1 MGSHHKRRR
10 TGRPNGTDGRDRTH
24 QPAGVDLSDGDVT
37 GRSVRGGAVVA
48 VGQSDDDAVGQP
60 RTPGRLGIPGQP
72 GIPSRP
78 GATSRPAVPNRD
90 GVGVA
95 GRRHVPG
102 ARRVSDA
109 LGVPVD
115 IALNM
120 PRMSFE
126 GNARLV
132 LDNHRGLVEYTPS
145 HLQINTPAGQI
156 DITGRRLRIRGISR
170 EQIVADGWFD
180 RVEFS
185 GWVGSATPGSANQ
198 EAP

>member
-1 MGSHHKRRR
+1 VRSHHKGRRAV
-10 TGRPNGTDGRDRTH
+10 RPDGAGLSVRDR
-24 QPAGVDLSDGDVT
+24 SI
-37 GRSVRGGAVVA
+37 GAV
-48 VGQSDDDAVGQP
+48 GRSDDDAASGSATPDRP
-60 RTPGRLGIPGQP
+60 RTSGGPGIPGPP
-72 GIPSRP
+72 GIPSLPGTPSRP
-78 GATSRPAVPNRD
+78 GVDTV
-90 GVGVA
+90 
-95 GRRHVPG
+95 GRRGIPG
-102 ARRVSDA
+102 ARRISDA

-145 HLQINTPAGQI
+145 HLQIDTPAGQI

-185 GWVGSATPGSANQ
+185 GWVGNATAGSAGQ

>member
-1 MGSHHKRRR
+1 MRSHHK
-10 TGRPNGTDGRDRTH
+10 GRPVGRPDGES
-24 QPAGVDLSDGDVT
+24 LSDGSAT
-37 GRSVRGGAVVA
+37 GPSGRSGAVGA
-48 VGQSDDDAVGQP
+48 RGRSDDDA
-60 RTPGRLGIPGQP
+60 LGQP
-72 GIPSRP
+72 GTAGWPGAPSRP
-78 GATSRPAVPNRD
+78 GASGRHGVDVP
-90 GVGVA
+90 
-95 GRRHVPG
+95 GRRRVPG

-109 LGVPVD
+109 LGVPMD

-132 LDNHRGLVEYTPS
+132 LDNHRGLVEYTPN
-145 HLQINTPAGQI
+145 HLQIDTPAGQI

-170 EQIVADGWFD
+170 DQIVADGWFD

-185 GWVGSATPGSANQ
+185 GWVGGATSGSADQ

>member
-1 MGSHHKRRR
+1 MRNHHK
-10 TGRPNGTDGRDRTH
+10 GRPVGRPDGES
-24 QPAGVDLSDGDVT
+24 LSDGSAT
-37 GRSVRGGAVVA
+37 GRSSRSGAVGA
-48 VGQSDDDAVGQP
+48 RGRSDDDALGRPGTAGRQGIASRQGTAGRHGVDV
-60 RTPGRLGIPGQP
+60 PGR
-72 GIPSRP
+72 
-78 GATSRPAVPNRD
+78 
-90 GVGVA
+90 
-95 GRRHVPG
+95 RRVPG

-109 LGVPVD
+109 LGVPMD

-132 LDNHRGLVEYTPS
+132 LDNHRGLVEYTPN
-145 HLQINTPAGQI
+145 HLQIDTPAGQI

-170 EQIVADGWFD
+170 DQIVADGWFD

-185 GWVGSATPGSANQ
+185 GWVGGATSGSADQ

>member
-1 MGSHHKRRR
+1 M
-10 TGRPNGTDGRDRTH
+10 
-24 QPAGVDLSDGDVT
+24 
-37 GRSVRGGAVVA
+37 
-48 VGQSDDDAVGQP
+48 
-60 RTPGRLGIPGQP
+60 
-72 GIPSRP
+72 
-78 GATSRPAVPNRD
+78 
-90 GVGVA
+90 
-95 GRRHVPG
+95 
-102 ARRVSDA
+102 SDA

-145 HLQINTPAGQI
+145 HLQIDTPAGQI
-156 DITGRRLRIRGISR
+156 DIAGRRLRIRGISR

-185 GWVGSATPGSANQ
+185 GWTGNATPGSAGQ

>member
-1 MGSHHKRRR
+1 MRSHHKGRR
-10 TGRPNGTDGRDRTH
+10 TGRSSGTDGRDRMH
-24 QPAGVDLSDGDVT
+24 PPASADLADGDAKGRL
-37 GRSVRGGAVVA
+37 GRSGAVGA
-48 VGQSDDDAVGQP
+48 VRQSDDEAAGQS
-60 RTPGRLGIPGQP
+60 RTPDRPGIPG
-72 GIPSRP
+72 R
-78 GATSRPAVPNRD
+78 R
-90 GVGVA
+90 GVDVA

-102 ARRVSDA
+102 ARRISDA

-120 PRMSFE
+120 PRISFE

-145 HLQINTPAGQI
+145 HLQIDTPAGQI
-156 DITGRRLRIRGISR
+156 DITGRRLRVRGISR
-170 EQIVADGWFD
+170 EQIVVDGWFD

-185 GWVGSATPGSANQ
+185 GWVGSATPGSVDQ

>member
-1 MGSHHKRRR
+1 MRSRDGGRPAARPEITDRRR
-10 TGRPNGTDGRDRTH
+10 
-24 QPAGVDLSDGDVT
+24 
-37 GRSVRGGAVVA
+37 
-48 VGQSDDDAVGQP
+48 
-60 RTPGRLGIPGQP
+60 
-72 GIPSRP
+72 
-78 GATSRPAVPNRD
+78 VPD
-90 GVGVA
+90 
-95 GRRHVPG
+95 
-102 ARRVSDA
+102 ARRISDA

-126 GNARLV
+126 GNARLI
-132 LDNHRGLVEYTPS
+132 LDNHRGLVEYTPG

-156 DITGRRLRIRGISR
+156 DITGRRLRIRDISR

-185 GWVGSATPGSANQ
+185 GWVGNPTTGNAGQ

>member
-1 MGSHHKRRR
+1 MRNHHKGRRV
-10 TGRPNGTDGRDRTH
+10 GRPDD
-24 QPAGVDLSDGDVT
+24 AGLSDDEAR
-37 GRSVRGGAVVA
+37 GRSSRRGAV
-48 VGQSDDDAVGQP
+48 
-60 RTPGRLGIPGQP
+60 
-72 GIPSRP
+72 
-78 GATSRPAVPNRD
+78 GA
-90 GVGVA
+90 A
-95 GRRHVPG
+95 GRRGIPD
-102 ARRVSDA
+102 ARRMSDA

-145 HLQINTPAGQI
+145 HLQIDTPAGQI
-156 DITGRRLRIRGISR
+156 DIAGRRLRIRGISR

-185 GWVGSATPGSANQ
+185 GWTGNATPGSAGQ

>member
-1 MGSHHKRRR
+1 MRSHHKGRQ
-10 TGRPNGTDGRDRTH
+10 TGRPNGTDGRDGMH
-24 QPAGVDLSDGDVT
+24 PPASADLADGDAAGWL
-37 GRSVRGGAVVA
+37 GRSGAVGA
-48 VGQSDDDAVGQP
+48 VDQSDEEAAAQS
-60 RTPGRLGIPGQP
+60 RTPDRP

-78 GATSRPAVPNRD
+78 GVSDRLGIPSRH
-90 GVGVA
+90 GVDVA

-102 ARRVSDA
+102 ARRISDA

-145 HLQINTPAGQI
+145 HLQIDTPAGQV

-185 GWVGSATPGSANQ
+185 GWVGNATAGSAGQ

>member
-1 MGSHHKRRR
+1 MRSHHKGRR
-10 TGRPNGTDGRDRTH
+10 TGRSSGTDGRDRMH
-24 QPAGVDLSDGDVT
+24 PPASADLADGDAKGRL
-37 GRSVRGGAVVA
+37 GRSGAVGA
-48 VGQSDDDAVGQP
+48 VGQSDDEAAGRS
-60 RTPGRLGIPGQP
+60 RTPDRP

-78 GATSRPAVPNRD
+78 GVSDRPGIPGRR
-90 GVGVA
+90 GVDVA

-102 ARRVSDA
+102 ARRISDA

-120 PRMSFE
+120 PRISFE

-145 HLQINTPAGQI
+145 HLQIDTPAGQI
-156 DITGRRLRIRGISR
+156 DITGRRLRVRGISR
-170 EQIVADGWFD
+170 EQIVVDGWFD

-185 GWVGSATPGSANQ
+185 GWVGSATPGSADQ